1 MTCYNALS
9 AKVKA
14 EVLAEYKNGKN
25 LNLVLKIEH
34 SWHLISLR
42 YISNWTKFLSILHP
56 SCIPRSHALRLLWI
70 KVYCYVSGLE
80 QCNLLHKASLNRIY
94 FVLLLP
100 HTKYIIPFLV
110 DIYACFLPLVTYTLA
125 YKCLEGNLGFYYTIL
140 WILFAFLILVLLNL
154 CMPSVFSYL
163 QIHER
168 QRDGEMCS
176 K

>member
-25 LNLVLKIEH
+25 LNLVLKIKH
-34 SWHLISLR
+34 GWHLISLR

-56 SCIPRSHALRLLWI
+56 SCIPHSHALGLLWI

-80 QCNLLHKASLNRIY
+80 QCNLHKASLNIT

-100 HTKYIIPFLV
+100 HTKHIITFLV
-110 DIYACFLPLVTYTLA
+110 DIYACFLPLLTYTLA
-125 YKCLEGNLGFYYTIL
+125 YKCLEGNLCFYYTIL

-168 QRDGEMCS
+168 QRDDEICS